1 MRAGR
6 HLTAAAAVM
15 IALPVIA
22 AQGWH
27 AKDGDSIVAPWGEE
41 IRVVEVDSLE
51 IDCRCA
57 SECALARKAKEF
69 TQSTL
74 NAAKHVRLLPYRQDK
89 DRYGR
94 SLRFVEVDGQRL
106 DRMLIDRGLGRF
118 YDGRSPRKSWCGAK

>member
-1 MRAGR
+1 MATVG
-6 HLTAAAAVM
+6 HLIAAAVVM
-15 IALPVIA
+15 FALPVIA
-22 AQGWH
+22 AQGWR

-41 IRVVEVDSLE
+41 IRVVEVDSPE
-51 IDCRCA
+51 MDCRCP
-57 SECALARKAKEF
+57 SECSLARKAKEF

-74 NAAKHVRLLPYRQDK
+74 NAAKNVRLLPYRQDK

-118 YDGRSPRKSWCGAK
+118 YDGRSPRKGWCEAK